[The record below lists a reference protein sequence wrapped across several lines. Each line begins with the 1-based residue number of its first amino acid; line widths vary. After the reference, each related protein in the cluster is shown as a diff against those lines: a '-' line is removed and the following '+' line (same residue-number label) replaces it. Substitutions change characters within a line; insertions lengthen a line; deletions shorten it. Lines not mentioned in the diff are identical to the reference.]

1 MLTKLKDKMTT
12 ASLSDDEIEDR
23 FFLLGQMEILSVLND
38 LVHHREPVTVYFN
51 GGRDFMLTTLL
62 EARSDCLIF
71 DPSGDV
77 KANNRL
83 PRSPNCVFVARLN
96 GIRVQFSTKNAN
108 AFSWGGSDA
117 FWAPLPAR
125 VVRLQRRESYR
136 ILMPVAKP
144 LMVKCFTED
153 GLILGDWPAHNL
165 GVMGL
170 GIATSKVPNLEPN
183 ETVPRLKLVLGKQ
196 SVIECAAIVRHVTPL
211 GERQARSNYRV
222 GVSFADLSP
231 ATGVLIQR
239 YITRIE
245 HERRNLANKASDR
258 IR

>member
-1 MLTKLKDKMTT
+1 MTT

-51 GGRDFMLTTLL
+51 GGRDFMLTTIL

-71 DPSGDV
+71 DPSGDA
-77 KANNRL
+77 KANKRL
-83 PRSPNCVFVARLN
+83 PNSSNCVFVARLN
-96 GIRVQFSTKNAN
+96 GIRVQFSTKNAHP
-108 AFSWGGSDA
+108 FSWGGSDA

-136 ILMPVAKP
+136 ILLPVAKP
-144 LMVKCFTED
+144 LMVKCFADD
-153 GLILGDWPAHNL
+153 GLIIGEWPSHNL

-170 GIATSKVPNLEPN
+170 GIAMSRVPNVEPN
-183 ETVPRLKLVLGKQ
+183 QSIARIKLMLTKQ
-196 SVIECAAIVRHVTPL
+196 NVVECAAIVRHVTPL
-211 GERQARSNYRV
+211 GERQTRSNYRV
-222 GVSFADLSP
+222 GLSFAKLPP
-231 ATGVLIQR
+231 AMGVMIQR
-239 YITRIE
+239 YITKVE

-258 IR
+258 KR

>member
-1 MLTKLKDKMTT
+1 MTT
-12 ASLSDDEIEDR
+12 ASLSDNEIEDR

-71 DPSGDV
+71 DPSGDL
-77 KANNRL
+77 KANKRL
-83 PRSPNCVFVARLN
+83 RTSPNCVFVARLN
-96 GIRVQFSTKNAN
+96 GIRVQFSTKNAHS
-108 AFSWGGSDA
+108 FSWGGSDA
-117 FWAPLPAR
+117 FWAPLPER

-136 ILMPVAKP
+136 ILLPVAKP

-153 GLILGDWPAHNL
+153 GLIMGEWPSHNL

-170 GIATSKVPNLEPN
+170 GIAMSRIPHLEPN
-183 ETVPRLKLVLGKQ
+183 ESIARLKLVLSKQ
-196 SVIECAAIVRHVTPL
+196 HVIECAAVVRHVTPL
-211 GERQARSNYRV
+211 SERQVRPNYRV
-222 GVSFADLSP
+222 GISFANLPP
-231 ATGVLIQR
+231 AMGVSIQR

-245 HERRNLANKASDR
+245 HERRNLANKASER
-258 IR
+258 KR